1 MPGILAIV
9 ALAGLLTACAET
21 SPRREAIPVRA
32 SDFRASEMRQPVV
45 FAQIRFGPGEYSG
58 EERKSMEQE
67 LEGALLEELNAH
79 ALLAKEVRV
88 SVARGD
94 AERDP
99 GPALAR
105 ARELGADHAVLAEL
119 RVSRGPQVFCQGTRK
134 RFHANAT
141 RWEQTAEVVRASDG
155 NVRLRVAPGSIL
167 PVLDLDADCDNPR
180 DSRRLTSGEAV
191 ADAVKRILTRL
202 LSP

>member
-1 MPGILAIV
+1 MV
-9 ALAGLLTACAET
+9 ALAGLLTACAE
-21 SPRREAIPVRA
+21 SAPRREVIPVRA
-32 SDFRASEMRQPVV
+32 SDFKASEMRQPVV
-45 FAQIRFGPGEYSG
+45 FAQIRFGAGEYTG
-58 EERKSMEQE
+58 EERKEMEQE
-67 LEGALLEELNAH
+67 LEGALLEELNSR
-79 ALLAKEVRV
+79 ALIAKEVRV

-99 GPALAR
+99 GPAVAR

-134 RFHANAT
+134 RFQANAT

-155 NVRLRVAPGSIL
+155 SVRLRIVPGSML
-167 PVLDLDADCDNPR
+167 PVVDLDADCDNPR
-180 DSRRLTSGEAV
+180 ESRRLTTGEAV

-202 LSP
+202 LSQ

>member
-21 SPRREAIPVRA
+21 SPRPEAIPVRA

-45 FAQIRFGPGEYSG
+45 FAQIRFGPGEYSA

-67 LEGALLEELNAH
+67 LEGALLEELNAR

-94 AERDP
+94 AGRDRWRA
-99 GPALAR
+99 PA
-105 ARELGADHAVLAEL
+105 
-119 RVSRGPQVFCQGTRK
+119 S
-134 RFHANAT
+134 
-141 RWEQTAEVVRASDG
+141 S
-155 NVRLRVAPGSIL
+155 AP
-167 PVLDLDADCDNPR
+167 
-180 DSRRLTSGEAV
+180 T
-191 ADAVKRILTRL
+191 T
-202 LSP
+202 LSSQSCG